1 MIPKMIHY
9 CWFGRGEMS
18 QLNKKCIQTWEDV
31 LPDYEIMLWDEDNF
45 DVHSVRYTSE
55 AYRAKKYA
63 YVSDYVRLYALLKYG
78 GIYLDTD
85 VSMIR
90 SFDDL
95 LDSKGFVGME
105 DDNIPGTCVIA
116 AEKGSVVIQ
125 KFFDHYKDR
134 SFFTNYGFY
143 DLEPNTVVL
152 KQIFGSEKV
161 KLDNKEMKDID
172 GFMIYSSEYFS
183 PQKCV
188 DGSGITEKTYSV
200 HHFDGSWL
208 RSKDKKEI
216 EYERIRSKYVKIF
229 GDGLGSFFCRN
240 SMRIKKMGALKWIG
254 FMLNKIGKEMVKG
267 H

>member
-1 MIPKMIHY
+1 MIPKIIHF
-9 CWFGRGEMS
+9 CWFGRGEMNR
-18 QLNKKCIQTWEDV
+18 LNRECIQTWGDI
-31 LPDYEIMLWDEDNF
+31 LPDHEIMLWNEDNF

-85 VSMIR
+85 VSVIR
-90 SFDDL
+90 SFNDL
-95 LDSKGFVGME
+95 LDCKGFIGME

-116 AEKGSVVIQ
+116 AEKENVVIQ
-125 KFFDHYKDR
+125 KFFGYYKDR

-143 DLEPNTVVL
+143 DLKPNTIVL
-152 KQIFGSEKV
+152 KQIFETEKV
-161 KLDNKEMKDID
+161 KLDNKETKCID
-172 GFMIYSSEYFS
+172 DFMIFRSEYFS
-183 PQKCV
+183 PQKMG
-188 DGSGITEKTYSV
+188 DGRIITDKTYSI

-208 RSKDKKEI
+208 RYKDEREI

-229 GDGLGSFFCRN
+229 GERIGSFFCRN
-240 SMRIKKMGALKWIG
+240 IMRVKKMGILKWIS
-254 FMLNKIGKEMVKG
+254 FTLNRIGKEMAKG